1 MLADTAAD
9 LGEMSRIEALLA
21 AIGPVE
27 DARVIDI
34 GCGEGQVAR
43 ALATHGATVQGYDP
57 FIKPTDWI
65 TEGAGVYRLS
75 NAKAQ
80 ALPEPDGAA
89 DVVLFVFSL
98 HHVPKS
104 AMGPA
109 LAEARRVLKPGGHLL
124 VAEPLA
130 EGPGQY
136 VGELY
141 HDETAVR
148 RDALEALTA
157 YAAPIFGHEQI
168 LRFAETRH
176 FSDFDAYFAQAVSN
190 MRFNGYS
197 EDDVSNP
204 EVRRRFDEVMST
216 TGGRFAQNVRI
227 NLFS

>member
-9 LGEMSRIEALLA
+9 LGEMPRVEALLA
-21 AIGPVE
+21 AIGPVKGL
-27 DARVIDI
+27 RVIDI
-34 GCGEGQVAR
+34 GCGEGQMAR
-43 ALATHGATVQGYDP
+43 GLAAQGAIVQGYDP

-65 TEGAGVYRLS
+65 AEGDGRYRLS

-80 ALPEPDGAA
+80 SLPEPDASA

-109 LAEARRVLKPGGHLL
+109 LAEARRVLKPGGPLL

-148 RDALEALTA
+148 RDATEALAA
-157 YAAPIFGHEQI
+157 YAAPIFGSERIMH
-168 LRFAETRH
+168 FGETRK
-176 FSDFDAYFAQAVSN
+176 FSDFDAYYANAVSN
-190 MRFNGYS
+190 MRFNDYTL
-197 EDDVSNP
+197 DDLGNP
-204 EVRRRFDEVMST
+204 ELRRRFDEVMST
-216 TGGRFAQNVRI
+216 TGGRFAQRVRI
-227 NLFS
+227 NLFN